1 MTVQRKATPAKVRE
15 TEKKPPAKEPE
26 ARRGDRLARIQERAV
41 ITRRVEP
48 VPVPVA
54 VPVREPAYDDSPRAE
69 RELRFEDMSEDDG
82 MVERRYR
89 SPDEAAEAE

>member
-15 TEKKPPAKEPE
+15 TAEKKPTAKEPD
-26 ARRGDRLARIQERAV
+26 ARRVDRLARIQERAV
-41 ITRRVEP
+41 ITRRTEP
-48 VPVPVA
+48 VPIPA
-54 VPVREPAYDDSPRAE
+54 REPAYDDSPRAE
-69 RELRFEDMSEDDG
+69 RELRFGEDMSEDDG

>member
-15 TEKKPPAKEPE
+15 PEKKPPAKEPD

-41 ITRRVEP
+41 LTRGRTEP
-48 VPVPVA
+48 VPVPA
-54 VPVREPAYDDSPRAE
+54 REPAYDDSPRAE
-69 RELRFEDMSEDDG
+69 RELRFGEDMSEDDG